1 MIIFRKKKKVKYK
14 DLINKWLKMKRE
26 FVKES
31 TYANYRSIVYNHL
44 IPELGDYYLKEL
56 SNELLQN
63 FIIDKYHEGKRMIL
77 EDYLIRWLRIL
88 LQLLSLRLNM
98 E

>member
-1 MIIFRKKKKVKYK
+1 MIIFKKKKKVKYK

-44 IPELGDYYLKEL
+44 IPELG
-56 SNELLQN
+56 
-63 FIIDKYHEGKRMIL
+63 III
-77 EDYLIRWLRIL
+77 
-88 LQLLSLRLNM
+88 
-98 E
+98 